1 MTMLALIIQSAPLVA
16 NFSGRALALY
26 ALVVICAFLALTW
39 KAEIGIYILT
49 LLLPLQTTR
58 YHLHAFPL
66 GANIVDILLACS
78 LLGIWMRPNKLK
90 EPHPFVL
97 RFIVALAIFYYVS
110 LWRGAFF
117 LGTSPPFWFNDERLV
132 DYKNFMVLP
141 LLAYAAYRIIR
152 TKQQVAIVIVLACV
166 SSLAVDYSYLRSSVG
181 RDFSHYSEQTRDA
194 GPLGYAGENGL
205 ASYVVEITAFM
216 IPMLALKRR
225 WLAVPVSLLL
235 AANFCCILYSY
246 SREAY
251 LAIALA
257 ILFLAVVKFR
267 WLFIPLI
274 AVGFAWQA
282 VMPVAV
288 QERINMSYS
297 QRESGEA
304 AQLDASA
311 QERMMLWTDALSIFR
326 ENPVI
331 GTGFLT
337 YANMNRVGSYKDT
350 HNFYLKML
358 VETGIVG
365 LALFIAQLFLFC
377 RQGYNLYLS
386 KSSNFLSI
394 IGLGF
399 AALILSAAVVNIF
412 GDRWMFTQVDSNLW
426 IFLGCVM
433 AAPAMMQQTAAEE
446 SESVLADAGT
456 QSSLPHPG
464 FVRAKSASLPGD
476 HAHATTYVLAS
487 PKLTRNGL

>member
-1 MTMLALIIQSAPLVA
+1 MTLLAFIFESAPSA
-16 NFSGRALALY
+16 GNFSGRALVLY

-78 LLGIWMRPNKLK
+78 LLGLWMRPNKLK

-97 RFIVALAIFYYVS
+97 RFVIALAIFYYIS

-117 LGTSPPFWFNDERLV
+117 LGTPLPFWFKDARLV

-141 LLAYAAYRIIR
+141 LLAYTTYRIIR
-152 TKQQVAIVIVLACV
+152 TRQQVAIVIFLACV
-166 SSLAVDYSYLRSSVG
+166 SSLLVDYSYLKSSLG
-181 RDFSHYSEQTRDA
+181 RDFTHYSEEARDA

-225 WLAVPVSLLL
+225 WLAVPVSFLL

-257 ILFLAVVKFR
+257 LLFLAVAKFR
-267 WLFIPLI
+267 WLLIPLL
-274 AVGFAWQA
+274 AVAFTWQA

-288 QERINMSYS
+288 QERINMSYA
-297 QRESGEA
+297 QKDSGEA

-311 QERMMLWTDALSIFR
+311 QERVMLWTDALTIFH
-326 ENPVI
+326 ENPVV

-377 RQGYNLYLS
+377 RQGFKLYLS
-386 KSSNFLSI
+386 KSSHFLSL

-399 AALILSAAVVNIF
+399 AALILAAAVVNIF

-433 AAPAMMQQTAAEE
+433 AAPAMTQQTATEE
-446 SESVLADAGT
+446 SESVLAGVQT
-456 QSSLPHPG
+456 SLPPPR
-464 FVRAKSASLPGD
+464 FVRVKSASLPGD
-476 HAHATTYVLAS
+476 RAHATPYVLAS
-487 PKLTRNGL
+487 PKLTRDGL